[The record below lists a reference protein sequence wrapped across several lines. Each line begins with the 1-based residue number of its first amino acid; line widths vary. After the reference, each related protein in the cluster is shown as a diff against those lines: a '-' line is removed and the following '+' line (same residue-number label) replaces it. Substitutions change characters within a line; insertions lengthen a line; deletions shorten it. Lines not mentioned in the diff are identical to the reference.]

1 MATPVRRSPAR
12 CPTRVAGQNQPASYP
27 VAAGQVASVVGAAA
41 LLAPAPR
48 WVVLTGA
55 GISTDSG
62 IPDYR
67 GPQGLWTRD
76 PAAAARPPGLA
87 EYRADPDRRRR
98 AWQQRCGHPVWQAR
112 PNAGHR
118 ALVTLEQAGRLAA
131 LVTQNVDG
139 LHQAAGSSED
149 VLLELHGTLHRAR
162 CLDCQQRSPMSAQL
176 ARVRAGESDPACRE
190 CGGML
195 TSDTVAFGE
204 RLPPAVLLAAEQ
216 AVDEAAA
223 LLVVGTSLAVAPA
236 SGLVPRAVRAGALTV
251 IINAEPT
258 RFDSLAAAVV
268 RAPIGAA
275 LPELVRRVA

>member
-1 MATPVRRSPAR
+1 MVPRIGQYPA
-12 CPTRVAGQNQPASYP
+12 G
-27 VAAGQVASVVGAAA
+27 AAGGDRPADPPGGASRVVSVAHAAA

-55 GISTDSG
+55 GLSTDSG

-76 PAAAARPPGLA
+76 PAAARPPGLT
-87 EYRADPDRRRR
+87 EYRADPERRRR
-98 AWQQRCGHPVWQAR
+98 AWQQRCEHPVWRAR

-118 ALVTLEQAGRLAA
+118 ALVALERSGRLAA

-149 VLLELHGTLHRAR
+149 VLLELHGSLHRAR
-162 CLDCQQRSPMSAQL
+162 CLDCQQRGPMSTQL
-176 ARVRAGESDPACRE
+176 ARVRAGESDPACLA
-190 CGGML
+190 CGGVL

-204 RLPPAVLLAAEQ
+204 RLPAAVLTAAWR
-216 AVDEAAA
+216 AVEEASA
-223 LLVVGTSLAVAPA
+223 LLVIGTSLAVAPA
-236 SGLVPRAVRAGALTV
+236 SGLVPRAVQAGARTV

-258 RFDSLAAAVV
+258 RLDGVVDAVV
-268 RAPIGAA
+268 RAPIGTA
-275 LPELVRRVA
+275 LPDLVRRVA